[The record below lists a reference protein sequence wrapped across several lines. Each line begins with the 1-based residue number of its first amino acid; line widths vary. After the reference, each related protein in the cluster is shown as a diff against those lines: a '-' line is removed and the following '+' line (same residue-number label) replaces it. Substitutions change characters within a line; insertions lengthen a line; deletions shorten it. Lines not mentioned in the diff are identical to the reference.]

1 MAASF
6 DIPDQRERSAALDP
20 EKSFIVQAPAGSGK
34 TTLLA
39 MRYIELLSYVS
50 APEEILAIT
59 FTKKAANEMKARVLE
74 LLNTEGAPTRR
85 ARNSDET
92 RNWEILQNPNR
103 LKIQTIDSFAN
114 EISNHSFGANNY
126 RGYSISQT
134 PWVLYRLAAERT
146 MHRLYEEDSV
156 SSSLMGFLEFCSN
169 DYERA
174 YRMIIDML
182 SKRDQWLDIT
192 QLVIKESFEPE
203 NLVRHFNL
211 IGDLICQRTIENLA
225 QKLTKADEAL
235 IRMVE
240 PEIPLTQAIP
250 IIARAL
256 ITKAGSF
263 RKRLTAK
270 EHVAFSDK
278 DLKSRLSAWI
288 DEISERELLA
298 DFVTIQH
305 LPENIELNGI
315 RSITDCCICIAVAAT
330 ELESVF
336 KEQREIDFTA
346 IAMQAQSS
354 LGDEDSPSELALSLG
369 YRIQHILVDEFQ
381 DTSRS
386 QMKFFNQ
393 LTESWS
399 HKDGHSFF
407 AVGDPMQSVYSFRD
421 ADIRVFN
428 EIKENGLAQL
438 PVDNLSLKANF
449 RSDPK
454 LVDWINSL
462 FSDEKAN
469 KENQLLGETK
479 QTPSTPVLPKSEKAK
494 VECYEF
500 ELLEHEIASIVKYLL
515 NLKSTEDSIGILC
528 RSRSHLKPLI
538 DAIDGHHIGW
548 QANDIYS
555 LEEEPLTKDLLALYQ
570 TLFSTDSRLAWF
582 IILRSPLLG
591 LTLME
596 LEMVAQQSDPWDYIR
611 TNKRHDLRLNR
622 LHDAYIWA
630 NTYKY
635 EFSLREVLE
644 GFWVRLGG
652 VDAYGQDGLNIAIAF
667 FDFIEELGELAYD
680 LEQLKESLSNLYS
693 PPKSEDSNIQIMT
706 IHKAKGLEFDHVV
719 VPFLDRRTRVQESPI
734 LQWSLEEKG
743 LLVGAKGDP
752 IYSWI
757 NYQSKKKSENEN
769 ERLLY
774 VALTRARRTMFVSY
788 TRKPEASIS
797 GLARYLADFSVVK
810 TDQHSESL
818 PKPSSKT
825 ISEKNPNNFLK
836 HLPSDYKWKTKSQ
849 PLAKSTLPLEYSEET
864 SDEELVTFEMILG
877 QTVHQGLAWLTTN
890 EHPDLK
896 ILKSLVR
903 KWSANRYSEKDLINE
918 LEQKTDE
925 HLWRTLNSKQG
936 QWILRQREDHKSE
949 YGMTGVINGS
959 IQRVF
964 VDRMFVENKQRWII
978 DYKTGTPLTNLDP
991 DTFYKAQIELYKN
1004 QLERY
1009 QYIAKNIYSEPIKTG
1024 LFFTATATFK
1034 EVTL

>member
-74 LLNTEGAPTRR
+74 LLNTEGAPTRL

-92 RNWEILQNPNR
+92 RNWEILRNPNR

-192 QLVIKESFEPE
+192 QLVIRESFEPE
-203 NLVRHFNL
+203 NLVRHFNVL
-211 IGDLICQRTIENLA
+211 GDLICQRTIENLA

-256 ITKAGSF
+256 ITKAGSS

-305 LPENIELNGI
+305 LPENIELNDI

-449 RSDPK
+449 RSDPE

-462 FSDEKAN
+462 FSAEKAN

-479 QTPSTPVLPKSEKAK
+479 QTPSTPVLPKSDKAK
-494 VECYEF
+494 
-500 ELLEHEIASIVKYLL
+500 
-515 NLKSTEDSIGILC
+515 
-528 RSRSHLKPLI
+528 
-538 DAIDGHHIGW
+538 
-548 QANDIYS
+548 
-555 LEEEPLTKDLLALYQ
+555 
-570 TLFSTDSRLAWF
+570 
-582 IILRSPLLG
+582 
-591 LTLME
+591 
-596 LEMVAQQSDPWDYIR
+596 
-611 TNKRHDLRLNR
+611 
-622 LHDAYIWA
+622 
-630 NTYKY
+630 
-635 EFSLREVLE
+635 
-644 GFWVRLGG
+644 
-652 VDAYGQDGLNIAIAF
+652 
-667 FDFIEELGELAYD
+667 
-680 LEQLKESLSNLYS
+680 
-693 PPKSEDSNIQIMT
+693 
-706 IHKAKGLEFDHVV
+706 
-719 VPFLDRRTRVQESPI
+719 
-734 LQWSLEEKG
+734 
-743 LLVGAKGDP
+743 
-752 IYSWI
+752 
-757 NYQSKKKSENEN
+757 
-769 ERLLY
+769 
-774 VALTRARRTMFVSY
+774 
-788 TRKPEASIS
+788 
-797 GLARYLADFSVVK
+797 
-810 TDQHSESL
+810 
-818 PKPSSKT
+818 
-825 ISEKNPNNFLK
+825 
-836 HLPSDYKWKTKSQ
+836 
-849 PLAKSTLPLEYSEET
+849 
-864 SDEELVTFEMILG
+864 
-877 QTVHQGLAWLTTN
+877 
-890 EHPDLK
+890 
-896 ILKSLVR
+896 
-903 KWSANRYSEKDLINE
+903 
-918 LEQKTDE
+918 
-925 HLWRTLNSKQG
+925 
-936 QWILRQREDHKSE
+936 
-949 YGMTGVINGS
+949 
-959 IQRVF
+959 
-964 VDRMFVENKQRWII
+964 
-978 DYKTGTPLTNLDP
+978 
-991 DTFYKAQIELYKN
+991 
-1004 QLERY
+1004 
-1009 QYIAKNIYSEPIKTG
+1009 
-1024 LFFTATATFK
+1024 
-1034 EVTL
+1034 